1 METISFLCLLTLSM
15 FGCEK
20 PEQISPEREKLLEKY
35 QEIDLKM
42 TMYLATLAAP
52 STPLEERKKVICEEF
67 PVTYKQEYL
76 PIYLKLTEPTDIDK
90 SSDIIKTIESYKAR
104 YNIQC

>member
-20 PEQISPEREKLLEKY
+20 PEKISAEREKLLEKY
-35 QEIDLKM
+35 QEVDLKM
-42 TMYLATLAAP
+42 TMYLATLAGP
-52 STPLEERKKVICEEF
+52 SSPLEERKKVICEEF

-90 SSDIIKTIESYKAR
+90 SSDILKTIEAYKAR